1 MELLQ
6 IKASMWV
13 YCWLFVQ
20 LLDHMCCPSTVR
32 LRMELKEEVV
42 AVEQNGTEMVL
53 LGPPDNSHL
62 QKTKLFQN
70 SPTTSAK
77 HETDSFSFLSLN
89 PAKSELMAIFDKIQR
104 EVNQEC
110 WYYFLLIL
118 LFAGWSW
125 NEQQGGWGSGGRG
138 RMGTSKEDRARAMN
152 FLRQRME
159 VTRLNKTSWHFF
171 IKMLRVICSHF

>member
-13 YCWLFVQ
+13 YCRLFVQ
-20 LLDHMCCPSTVR
+20 LLDHMCCPSTVS
-32 LRMELKEEVV
+32 LRMEEEVV
-42 AVEQNGTEMVL
+42 AIEKNRTQKVL
-53 LGPPDNSHL
+53 LGPTDNSHL
-62 QKTKLFQN
+62 HKTKLFQN

-89 PAKSELMAIFDKIQR
+89 PAKSELMAIFDKIQK

-125 NEQQGGWGSGGRG
+125 NEQQRGWGSGGRG
-138 RMGTSKEDRARAMN
+138 RVGISKEDRACAMN
-152 FLRQRME
+152 FLRQRIE
-159 VTRLNKTSWHFF
+159 VIRLDKTSWHFF
-171 IKMLRVICSHF
+171 YKNA